1 MYLSCGE
8 GVFEGE
14 EFTELDFDVGDWGF
28 ELNILEKLKRGVV
41 KFNEGRIHF
50 NVGGVTD
57 DVC

>member
-28 ELNILEKLKRGVV
+28 ELNILEKLKGEWLNLTR
-41 KFNEGRIHF
+41 EGF